1 MMKLPQMIGLST
13 FCVLAMC
20 STVGS
25 DEASDMELRATITAL
40 SERLAQLEKSA
51 GQAAQPSRTL
61 QGNADALADLY
72 VAMDHMWLI
81 ICGALVMFMQAGFA
95 MLCAGCCRAKNVQ
108 NILLKNVTDVCMGT
122 VCWFAIGW
130 GLAYGPGIPDGD
142 DGSTGNKFAGTGEF
156 FGIGFNTDNSDGSIT
171 PGSKPLNWYFQWA
184 FCSAAA
190 TIVSGAVAERVNFY
204 GYVIYSIAMTA
215 VIYPV
220 VVAWTWGY
228 GWLSSEVNDVNY
240 MDFAGSGIVHMTG
253 GVASLVG
260 SIVAGPRKDRWTK
273 PEEFDPHNLPLVV
286 LGTFLLW
293 FGWYGFNCGSTLGL
307 HTAAQG
313 MMAAQVAMNTTIS
326 AAVGGITVFL
336 LRYALIKR
344 YDLGALCNG
353 ILAGLV
359 SVTAGCGNV
368 EPGSAFGIGM
378 VGGCLYLAASTGLK
392 KLKIDDPL
400 DAFPVHGVCG
410 AWGVLA
416 AALFDWGKAFD
427 HVHAWS
433 GFDCMRD
440 DNGDCLKGVG
450 GQLLAAN
457 VVEILA
463 ITAWV
468 VTCSTI
474 LFVSLRLVGFLRAS
488 DEAQDAGMDSA
499 KHSPDQAYVMDMS
512 PPTKTMSDKCD
523 QGVIMP
529 QSI

>member
-1 MMKLPQMIGLST
+1 MKVPQRICLGIFCLLAT
-13 FCVLAMC
+13 F
-20 STVGS
+20 TITGS
-25 DEASDMELRATITAL
+25 DEASDAELRATISAL
-40 SERLAQLEKSA
+40 SDRIAQLEKTSE
-51 GQAAQPSRTL
+51 QVVQPSRTL
-61 QGNADALADLY
+61 QGDAGALADLY

-122 VCWFAIGW
+122 ICWWAIGW
-130 GLAYGPGIPDGD
+130 ALAYGPGVVDSD
-142 DGSTGNKFAGTGEF
+142 DGTKGNKFAGNSEF
-156 FGIGFNTDNSDGSIT
+156 FGIGFNTDNADGSIT
-171 PGSKPLNWYFQWA
+171 PSSKPLNWYFQWA

-190 TIVSGAVAERVNFY
+190 TIVSGAVAERVNFP
-204 GYVIYSIAMTA
+204 GYVMYSVAMTGI
-215 VIYPV
+215 IYPV

-260 SIVAGPRKDRWTK
+260 SVVTGARKDRWTK

-313 MMAAQVAMNTTIS
+313 MLAAQVAMNTTIS

-336 LRYALIKR
+336 LRYAMIKR

-368 EPGSAFGIGM
+368 EPGSAFGIGL

-392 KLKIDDPL
+392 KVKIDDPL

-416 AALFDWGKAFD
+416 AALFDWGKGFD

-440 DNGDCLKGVG
+440 DNGDCLTGAG

-457 VVEILA
+457 IVEILVIA
-463 ITAWV
+463 AWV
-468 VTCSTI
+468 SMCSTI
-474 LFVSLRLVGFLRAS
+474 LFVSLRLLGFLRAT
-488 DEAQDAGMDSA
+488 DDAQDCGMDSA
-499 KHSPDQAYVMDMS
+499 KHSPDQAYKMDAVS
-512 PPTKTMSDKCD
+512 PDKSPVKSLSED
-523 QGVIMP
+523 A
-529 QSI
+529 